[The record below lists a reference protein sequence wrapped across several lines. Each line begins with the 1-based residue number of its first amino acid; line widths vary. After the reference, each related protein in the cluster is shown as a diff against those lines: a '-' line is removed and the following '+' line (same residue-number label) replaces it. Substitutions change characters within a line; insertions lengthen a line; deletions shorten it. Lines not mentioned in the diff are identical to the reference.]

1 MKILFNIGPFVLSI
15 VVGIVI
21 WLFLRKKQFDI
32 VIVRSMF
39 YVAFITII
47 LMNLIYSLVNTF
59 GDNISEQLL
68 LSKNQISSSISILIG
83 LGLVVAFLLF
93 KYKRKK

>member
-93 KYKRKK
+93 KYKSKK

>member
-1 MKILFNIGPFVLSI
+1 MKILFYIGPFVLSI

-32 VIVRSMF
+32 VIIRSMF
-39 YVAFITII
+39 YVALITII

-59 GDNISEQLL
+59 GDNIS
-68 LSKNQISSSISILIG
+68 
-83 LGLVVAFLLF
+83 
-93 KYKRKK
+93 

>member
-32 VIVRSMF
+32 VIIRSMF
-39 YVAFITII
+39 Y
-47 LMNLIYSLVNTF
+47 YNTPQKL
-59 GDNISEQLL
+59 DS
-68 LSKNQISSSISILIG
+68 
-83 LGLVVAFLLF
+83 
-93 KYKRKK
+93 KYKQKTNKFAV

>member
-1 MKILFNIGPFVLSI
+1 MKILFYIGPFVLSI

-32 VIVRSMF
+32 VIIRSMF
-39 YVAFITII
+39 YVALITII

>member
-32 VIVRSMF
+32 VIIRSMF
-39 YVAFITII
+39 YVALITII

>member
-47 LMNLIYSLVNTF
+47 LINLIYSLVNTF
-59 GDNISEQLL
+59 GDNISEQLS
-68 LSKNQISSSISILIG
+68 LSRNQISSSISISIG